1 MYRATRRAPPLRP
14 MSSDQRERLSSPLAL
29 DRRGRAPHE
38 AVSRSQRLRS
48 RLARPPSSPSGAHQR
63 PAAGSLTGA
72 RVVLRA
78 RKECPG
84 PIGTR
89 ATSGPGIVVRCP
101 FWQGGLRPSVAGM
114 RAAYRWSSS
123 PCSQSQRTLSPHKS
137 AFVVPQDATRLNQGH
152 CGSPED
158 NPVFIL
164 PASDPASPNPEG
176 SASRGNPS
184 LVPWMYHDG
193 ATAGL
198 VSRMAIGLPIQS
210 TFKVRGC
217 SWSVPRRMHGFS
229 TTNSLPCPRC
239 SSGQPN
245 RRRPRPETS
254 ALAQIFS
261 GSSCY
266 ERPGRR
272 RKSRS

>member
-1 MYRATRRAPPLRP
+1 MSVLARRAA
-14 MSSDQRERLSSPLAL
+14 SEC
-29 DRRGRAPHE
+29 GRNA
-38 AVSRSQRLRS
+38 
-48 RLARPPSSPSGAHQR
+48 
-63 PAAGSLTGA
+63 
-72 RVVLRA
+72 
-78 RKECPG
+78 
-84 PIGTR
+84 
-89 ATSGPGIVVRCP
+89 
-101 FWQGGLRPSVAGM
+101 GGLPLVIQ
-114 RAAYRWSSS
+114 

-137 AFVVPQDATRLNQGH
+137 AFVVPQDATRLNLGH
-152 CGSPED
+152 CGSPGD

-193 ATAGL
+193 ASAGL

-217 SWSVPRRMHGFS
+217 SGWPG
-229 TTNSLPCPRC
+229 
-239 SSGQPN
+239 
-245 RRRPRPETS
+245 RRRPLPETS

-261 GSSCY
+261 RRSCY
-266 ERPGRR
+266 ERLGRR

>member
-1 MYRATRRAPPLRP
+1 
-14 MSSDQRERLSSPLAL
+14 
-29 DRRGRAPHE
+29 
-38 AVSRSQRLRS
+38 
-48 RLARPPSSPSGAHQR
+48 
-63 PAAGSLTGA
+63 
-72 RVVLRA
+72 
-78 RKECPG
+78 
-84 PIGTR
+84 
-89 ATSGPGIVVRCP
+89 
-101 FWQGGLRPSVAGM
+101 M

-152 CGSPED
+152 CGWPED

-164 PASDPASPNPEG
+164 PASDLAAPNPEG

-198 VSRMAIGLPIQS
+198 VSRTAIGLPIQS

-217 SWSVPRRMHGFS
+217 SWSVPRRMHGF

-245 RRRPRPETS
+245 QRRPRPETS

-261 GSSCY
+261 GRSCY
-266 ERPGRR
+266 ERPSRR

>member
-1 MYRATRRAPPLRP
+1 
-14 MSSDQRERLSSPLAL
+14 
-29 DRRGRAPHE
+29 
-38 AVSRSQRLRS
+38 
-48 RLARPPSSPSGAHQR
+48 
-63 PAAGSLTGA
+63 
-72 RVVLRA
+72 
-78 RKECPG
+78 
-84 PIGTR
+84 
-89 ATSGPGIVVRCP
+89 
-101 FWQGGLRPSVAGM
+101 M

-158 NPVFIL
+158 NPVFTL

-217 SWSVPRRMHGFS
+217 SGWPGLSCNDPASTVYGTTTLSRATLPRKA
-229 TTNSLPCPRC
+229 
-239 SSGQPN
+239 
-245 RRRPRPETS
+245 RRRRYGDC
-254 ALAQIFS
+254 AAHGRGGS
-261 GSSCY
+261 G
-266 ERPGRR
+266 
-272 RKSRS
+272 

>member
-1 MYRATRRAPPLRP
+1 M
-14 MSSDQRERLSSPLAL
+14 E
-29 DRRGRAPHE
+29 
-38 AVSRSQRLRS
+38 
-48 RLARPPSSPSGAHQR
+48 
-63 PAAGSLTGA
+63 
-72 RVVLRA
+72 
-78 RKECPG
+78 PG
-84 PIGTR
+84 PPQ
-89 ATSGPGIVVRCP
+89 GPGIVVRCP
-101 FWQGGLRPSVAGM
+101 FWARRAASECGRNAGGLPLVIQPLQPVPEDAVA
-114 RAAYRWSSS
+114 AKK
-123 PCSQSQRTLSPHKS
+123 CV
-137 AFVVPQDATRLNQGH
+137 VVPQDATRLNQGH

-261 GSSCY
+261 GRSCY